1 MTYIY
6 FKTYLVEKYINRKI
20 IRTEKYI
27 NIKTCYFTNIGWR
40 LSPRFGQ
47 EVSGWCRF
55 HSLEHCGALDRV
67 RMTCFRIRFGTF
79 YP

>member
-27 NIKTCYFTNIGWR
+27 NGKTCYFTNIGWR

-47 EVSGWCRF
+47 EVSG
-55 HSLEHCGALDRV
+55 GADSIPRNIAGHQTV
-67 RMTCFRIRFGTF
+67 FG
-79 YP
+79 